1 MPSAQSQPVQSEID
15 ELTAAIWDGT
25 MGEVEFFECALE
37 AGMSLKEIEA
47 ILEEIR
53 NEDLA

>member
-15 ELTAAIWDGT
+15 ELIIELWDGRISEERFT
-25 MGEVEFFECALE
+25 DCALH
-37 AGMSLKEIEA
+37 AGLPIAGIEA

-53 NEDLA
+53 NEDMA